1 MRLSIPYSEI
11 QRNIPPTGRNKMSLN
26 RKKTSSDADALRAKI
41 RSIKRTQRRLLQQL
55 DESIRSTEICLKHA
69 NSREP

>member
-1 MRLSIPYSEI
+1 
-11 QRNIPPTGRNKMSLN
+11 MSLN